1 MVNERSCICELVFLL
16 ISVGFGSFLVPW
28 KGGVH
33 LGKTKTVH
41 YNKISLKSCR
51 ILTNKKK
58 SHCVVFQLT
67 KVSSL
72 LTAAHFGLTAFT
84 TLSSCYPEFSNTD
97 FTL

>member
-1 MVNERSCICELVFLL
+1 MQDKDRALQQDLL
-16 ISVGFGSFLVPW
+16 KVMSHF
-28 KGGVH
+28 
-33 LGKTKTVH
+33 
-41 YNKISLKSCR
+41 NKQ
-51 ILTNKKK
+51 TKK